1 MPKIQH
7 VFAALICMLLTSLP
21 ARPARA
27 QAVAGFAFG
36 RGKAAAGQAIDVQR
50 SLRELV
56 RNTGS
61 YKEVDLQALLGA
73 GSAAAAR
80 LESID
85 KGKRLLTDG
94 KGAYEQLDLE
104 LAQKSFQTALRKF
117 EYGYGFMDKSA
128 QLLECLMY
136 LGAIWVLVGEPD
148 RAISVFQ
155 RAYDLPGR
163 KVLDANLFPPNIQE
177 IFKSAAK
184 QAASAAMG
192 KVTLLSVPQ
201 NAEIYIDGE
210 YRGGS
215 PLKAV
220 DLRAGAHM
228 VKAVK
233 DGYLPWGGRIKSV
246 AGKNR
251 NLRLKLRPSVR
262 HKTFAQRFMRLVAE
276 IMKGDPAEA
285 ASKMAG
291 FLKTERLAL
300 VALSGSPAA
309 MTFKGYLCD
318 TSGAKLQSAHLEKM
332 LDTTSPGYPD
342 ELKSFLQSLL
352 AARPGA
358 EPEPVAAGAEE
369 EGAAAAAA
377 LLAGG
382 GKQDAAEGGGE
393 GFGIDLSDDE
403 GKPAVEEKVE
413 HPPEEETEK
422 TIAATETPEK
432 TTAAE
437 KTIEETKPREKKEA
451 VQQAA
456 VWYKQWW
463 FWTAVGT
470 VVAGAAATGT
480 YFLVSGGDSSSGG
493 LVLDM
498 H

>member
-1 MPKIQH
+1 MRKAIKIS
-7 VFAALICMLLTSLP
+7 ALLTGMLLLALP

-27 QAVAGFAFG
+27 QALASFAFG

-56 RNTGS
+56 DNTGS
-61 YKEVDLQALLGA
+61 YKGVDLQALLGA

-85 KGKRLLTDG
+85 EGKRLLTNG

-104 LAQKSFQTALRKF
+104 LAQKSFMTALRKF
-117 EYGYGFMDKSA
+117 EYGYGFMDKPGP
-128 QLLECLMY
+128 LLECLMY
-136 LGAIWVLVGEPD
+136 LGATWVLVGEPD

-163 KVLDANLFPPNIQE
+163 KVLDPNLFPPNIQE

-184 QAASAAMG
+184 QAASGTMG

-201 NAEIYIDGE
+201 NAEIYVDGE

-233 DGYLPWGGRIKSV
+233 DGYLPWGGHIKAV
-246 AGKNR
+246 AGKKR
-251 NLRLKLRPSVR
+251 TLRLKLQPSVR

-285 ASKMAG
+285 SSEMAG

-358 EPEPVAAGAEE
+358 EPEPVAEGAEGAEE

-382 GKQDAAEGGGE
+382 GKEGAAEGGAE
-393 GFGIDLSDDE
+393 GFGIDLSE

-422 TIAATETPEK
+422 AIAATETPEK
-432 TTAAE
+432 TAE
-437 KTIEETKPREKKEA
+437 KTIEETKPQEKKEA
-451 VQQAA
+451 VQLAA

-463 FWTAVGT
+463 FWTAVGA

-480 YFLVSGGDSSSGG
+480 YFLVSGGDSSTGG